1 MKEIVIDSERQKR
14 FCQTILEEMPIDGS
28 KTIIIKNTDMSAT
41 SKQRRLQWLWSTEI
55 SQSGLGQDN
64 TKEDVHIRAKLMF
77 AHPILMRD
85 DEVYPLLYNA
95 FKEAVKTSENYAL
108 FIKDFAEQYISTERL
123 SRKQRAEYLKDIQNY
138 WTDKGVEL
146 TDPSLQGL
154 DQYLGYKLK
163 KKQRK
168 VNAGKPK
175 NN

>member
-1 MKEIVIDSERQKR
+1 
-14 FCQTILEEMPIDGS
+14 MPTDGS

-95 FKEAVKTSENYAL
+95 FKETVKTSENYA
-108 FIKDFAEQYISTERL
+108 FYIKDFANQYISTERL
-123 SRKQRAEYLKDIQNY
+123 TRHQRAEYLRDIQSY
-138 WTDKGVEL
+138 WTEKGVLL

-154 DQYLGYKLK
+154 DEFLGGKLTAK
-163 KKQRK
+163 KTEE
-168 VNAGKPK
+168 G
-175 NN
+175 

>member
-1 MKEIVIDSERQKR
+1 MIQIVMDSERQKR
-14 FCQTILEEMPIDGS
+14 YSKSLIDEMKIDGS
-28 KTIIIKNTDMSAT
+28 KTIVIKNTDMSST
-41 SKQRRLQWLWSTEI
+41 SKQRRLQWLWNTEI
-55 SQSGLGQDN
+55 SQSGLGQDD
-64 TKEDVHIRAKLMF
+64 TKESVHTRAKLMF

-138 WTDKGVEL
+138 WTEKGVEL

-154 DQYLGYKLK
+154 DQYLGYKIK
-163 KKQRK
+163 KKQK
-168 VNAGKPK
+168 KDK
-175 NN
+175 NDIPNI